1 MAFTYSTQR
10 SPIISLTSVFYCFN
24 ILDFAWDLNNTTF
37 SWIIGKPWAT
47 GNHCALWKS
56 TKCQTT
62 FRYPV
67 DEAEMCLF
75 QYRETLN
82 ICLIEVMWAKKKVIN
97 LYFAKLFMFSVGK
110 LVVSLICGDIK
121 YTTGTWPTNSVFV
134 DFNSFNAVKFKNQE
148 RLRMPLTLSP
158 I

>member
-1 MAFTYSTQR
+1 
-10 SPIISLTSVFYCFN
+10 
-24 ILDFAWDLNNTTF
+24 
-37 SWIIGKPWAT
+37 
-47 GNHCALWKS
+47 
-56 TKCQTT
+56 
-62 FRYPV
+62 
-67 DEAEMCLF
+67 
-75 QYRETLN
+75 
-82 ICLIEVMWAKKKVIN
+82 
-97 LYFAKLFMFSVGK
+97 MFSVGK